1 MTIVLVSLSVFVVMK
16 LVDEVL
22 DLPSWLRILLVTGLS
37 SGGLWIAGD
46 NPGWGLAAAALAL
59 AWDLVEAVVMA
70 VRDWVRVSVLVRG
83 TRR

>member
-46 NPGWGLAAAALAL
+46 NPGWGLASAALVL